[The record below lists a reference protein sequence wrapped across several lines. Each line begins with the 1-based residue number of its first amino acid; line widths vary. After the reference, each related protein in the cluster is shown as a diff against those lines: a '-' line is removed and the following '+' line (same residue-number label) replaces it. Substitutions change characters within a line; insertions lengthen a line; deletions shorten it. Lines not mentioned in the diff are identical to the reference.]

1 MKQRRATRVPAWAW
15 FVAWIVVG
23 LALMFAVLGAL
34 TIGVF
39 ILPIGVGLT
48 LFVATRRGSAV
59 GLPGLISGASLPLVY
74 VAYLNRDGP
83 GTICRSFADG
93 SSECVEEWSP
103 WPWLVIGAL
112 ALLGGVFV
120 FVRTK
125 RTRTDAENGYRRAP
139 FSAARAR

>member
-1 MKQRRATRVPAWAW
+1 MKRLGSARVPAWVW
-15 FVAWIVVG
+15 FIAWIFVG
-23 LALMFAVLGAL
+23 LALMFALLGAL

-48 LFVATRRGSAV
+48 LFVATRRGSKV
-59 GLPGLISGASLPLVY
+59 GLPGLISGASLPLFY

-93 SSECVEEWSP
+93 SSECVEQWSP

-112 ALLGGVFV
+112 ALLGGVLV
-120 FVRTK
+120 FVRRNRSTPL
-125 RTRTDAENGYRRAP
+125 TED
-139 FSAARAR
+139 